1 MAGRELDAKVAE
13 RLGCEV
19 AWYAVFAETIHPT
32 CKCKDRRHN
41 LDHPAIAG
49 EIKPY
54 STSIAAALG
63 EPLAELKRRGWRV
76 VICYEPDDEEDE
88 VNLRKSDTDDWVI
101 SLGPIPEAICLA
113 FIKATDPNAHPHPL

>member
-1 MAGRELDAKVAE
+1 MTQAVELQAGRELDAQVAE

-54 STSIAAALG
+54 STSIEVAWDLVGAM
-63 EPLAELKRRGWRV
+63 EVAETSAQ
-76 VICYEPDDEEDE
+76 
-88 VNLRKSDTDDWVI
+88 RKFESHFVSIFDVT
-101 SLGPIPEAICLA
+101 PFNICLA
-113 FIKATDPNAHPHPL
+113 FLKATEGKG